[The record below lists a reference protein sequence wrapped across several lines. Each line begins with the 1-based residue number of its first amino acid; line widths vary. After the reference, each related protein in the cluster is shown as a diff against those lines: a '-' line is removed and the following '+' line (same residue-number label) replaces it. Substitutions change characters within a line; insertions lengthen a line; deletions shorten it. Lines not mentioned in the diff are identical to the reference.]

1 MIQSCQCNC
10 CTTRNRMSTAD
21 IIFKLDGVAAY
32 NKAEPSGGDLERLH
46 QHNLKLQSELDKA
59 NEENTKLYAAHT
71 ELSRVDKRNFGELI
85 IENVRLREA
94 NQALGAQVAELKII
108 SSRNAD
114 NWIKHL
120 NISTK
125 QSEAIK
131 VLRDA
136 LNSLGKYR
144 SLNGDERVSSKCF
157 EALSKVEALL
167 GKGE

>member
-59 NEENTKLYAAHT
+59 
-71 ELSRVDKRNFGELI
+71 R
-85 IENVRLREA
+85 
-94 NQALGAQVAELKII
+94 AQVAELKII

-131 VLRDA
+131 IFRDA
-136 LNSLGKYR
+136 VDKNMEISGNVNLTRPLRQGDKEFMNDCSDEILKIYKNSK
-144 SLNGDERVSSKCF
+144 

-167 GKGE
+167 GGDV

>member
-1 MIQSCQCNC
+1 MTDQDKPRHREWTVSYKKGFGPWI
-10 CTTRNRMSTAD
+10 NRW
-21 IIFKLDGVAAY
+21 
-32 NKAEPSGGDLERLH
+32 PSDFE
-46 QHNLKLQSELDKA
+46 A
-59 NEENTKLYAAHT
+59 NEE
-71 ELSRVDKRNFGELI
+71 ER
-85 IENVRLREA
+85 VRLVEYSALLEEREKVK
-94 NQALGAQVAELKII
+94 ALGAQVAELKII

-136 LNSLGKYR
+136 VQQGMYR
-144 SLNGDERVSSKCF
+144 HAMMCDKTCVPVCPIYIKR

-167 GKGE
+167 GKGK